1 MQTFLYNT
9 DTNERIGEIR
19 NGYYLVDG
27 VRPNLPSNIVELVIY
42 DIPRPEYN
50 PSIEKLVYTEYV
62 DLSTQQYVKGYVVQ
76 NMTQQEIDDYNDSL
90 KPYVPEICTPR
101 QFRLALLDYQ
111 IDPDTITQII
121 SNIPDTEERKRV
133 MIIWEYSNS
142 IERNDPLIDQF
153 AQILGVT
160 SQTVDA
166 IFRQAITYE

>member
-9 DTNERIGEIR
+9 DINERISEIR
-19 NGYYLVDG
+19 NGYYMVDG
-27 VRPNLPSNIVELVIY
+27 VRPNLPSNIIELVIY

-50 PSIEKLVYTEYV
+50 PNIEKLVYTEYV
-62 DLSTQQYVKGYVVQ
+62 DLSTNQYVKGYIVQ
-76 NMTQQEIDDYNDSL
+76 NMTQQEIDDYIKSL
-90 KPYVPEICTPR
+90 TPYVPEICTPR
-101 QFRLALLDYQ
+101 QFRLALLDFQ

-121 SNIPDTEERKRV
+121 SNIPDEDEKKRI

-153 AQILGVT
+153 AQILGVS